1 MPTPVPEETEH
12 ISAYGFRTIPIMIC
26 AQLSL
31 LKYSLAQQ
39 VFLQQ
44 DGVSEDNGAAL
55 SDVSSGDNQG

>member
-1 MPTPVPEETEH
+1 
-12 ISAYGFRTIPIMIC
+12 MIC